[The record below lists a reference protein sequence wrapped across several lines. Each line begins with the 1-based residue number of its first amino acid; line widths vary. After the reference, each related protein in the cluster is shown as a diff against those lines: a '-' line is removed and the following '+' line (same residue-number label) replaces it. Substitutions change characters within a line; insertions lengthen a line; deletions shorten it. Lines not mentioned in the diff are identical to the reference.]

1 MGVPVITLVG
11 KTAVGRA
18 GLSQLSN
25 LGLTEFVADTPEA
38 YVQIAA
44 HWAKDLPR
52 LAALRSTLRQ
62 RIQNSPLM
70 DAPRFVR
77 TIEAAYRQMWRMW
90 CATSSSQA

>member
-25 LGLTEFVADTPEA
+25 LRLPELVAWSPEQ

-44 HWAKDLPR
+44 D
-52 LAALRSTLRQ
+52 LAA
-62 RIQNSPLM
+62 
-70 DAPRFVR
+70 
-77 TIEAAYRQMWRMW
+77 
-90 CATSSSQA
+90 